1 MFVDKLG
8 DQCGSVVVCARM
20 PDEENYNYDDDDD
33 DDDEDEEENDDDG
46 DNLP

>member
-1 MFVDKLG
+1 MFVDQLG

-20 PDEENYNYDDDDD
+20 PDEENYNYDDD
-33 DDDEDEEENDDDG
+33 EEEEGEEEDDDDG